1 MSTKIRLNK
10 RLSLRAELVLP
21 AIFLFIFFA
30 ISLTSIA
37 LITYTNETTQL
48 TQNQIKATSQQVLSN
63 YNTYFDGVI
72 SISQNVQT
80 KVDNIDI
87 YKNKDDISSYFD
99 EVMSFKKEI
108 RSMAIYD
115 NQKNLIVS
123 DSKYLPN
130 ASEKNDEWSNEA
142 KRYPLINIFSRVEY
156 TGEVYEF
163 SLSKYVN
170 FDKGTQNGILKID
183 FNFNKIITLIT
194 RTDLGEGGHITIYD
208 REYNIVYTSD
218 HRTNENETAVVKELV
233 MGVKQVTLDK
243 KYVLFASTITNTTW
257 RVAIFTNNE
266 ALTETLM
273 KFFGDVFSSTLI
285 VILIFSTFMTILGSS
300 IVRPL
305 TKLQKEMVKV
315 ENFDYQINQNFD
327 VGGNKEVQELSNSFN
342 QMMERIKEL
351 MKRVLEEQEEQRK
364 SELKALQN
372 QINPHFLYN
381 TFDSIIYLI
390 EKNEN
395 EKAEKMIVALSKFL
409 RISVSKGK
417 NVIPLEKEIEH
428 VKYYLQIQKIK
439 FGDSFVYEVN
449 VVPELYKYYV
459 IKLILQPI
467 VENAIAH
474 GISEMTSR
482 VGLIKINGYIKDDF
496 IYLEVIDNGY
506 GILQSKIDEIYES
519 FKNKN
524 AHFGVGIKN
533 VYERIKIYYGNSAN
547 LLIESELDVG
557 TKVTIIIPREGAI
570 NNEETN
576 HF

>member
-30 ISLTSIA
+30 ISLSSIA

-218 HRTNENETAVVKELV
+218 YRTNENETAVVKELV

>member
-30 ISLTSIA
+30 ISLSSIA

-194 RTDLGEGGHITIYD
+194 QTDLGEGGHIIIYD

-266 ALTETLM
+266 ALTEALM

-285 VILIFSTFMTILGSS
+285 VILIFSTFMIILGSS

-467 VENAIAH
+467 IENAIAH